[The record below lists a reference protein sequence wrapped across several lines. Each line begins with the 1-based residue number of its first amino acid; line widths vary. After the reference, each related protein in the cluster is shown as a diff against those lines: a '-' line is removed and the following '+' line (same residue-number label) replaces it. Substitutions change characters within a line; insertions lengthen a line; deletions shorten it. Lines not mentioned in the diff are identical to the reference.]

1 MIILYLIFKNQLNNL
16 YLSEVYMY
24 GSSALRMFGRN
35 QSIAKAVSAGAGRA
49 SGVLGNAS
57 ARAGMAG
64 MGRTNRMLSAGAR
77 GLGYA
82 QRNPRRAMG
91 GAGLVMGGIGMAG
104 DGRRNNSPYQ
114 ASNPYAS

>member
-1 MIILYLIFKNQLNNL
+1 
-16 YLSEVYMY
+16 MY

-35 QSIAKAVSAGAGRA
+35 QSIAKAVAAGAGRA
-49 SGVLGNAS
+49 SGVVGNAS

-64 MGRTNRMLSAGAR
+64 MGRTNKILSAGAR

-91 GAGLVMGGIGMAG
+91 GAGLAMGAMGLAG
-104 DGRRNNSPYQ
+104 NGRRNNSPYQ
-114 ASNPYAS
+114 DSNPYAS